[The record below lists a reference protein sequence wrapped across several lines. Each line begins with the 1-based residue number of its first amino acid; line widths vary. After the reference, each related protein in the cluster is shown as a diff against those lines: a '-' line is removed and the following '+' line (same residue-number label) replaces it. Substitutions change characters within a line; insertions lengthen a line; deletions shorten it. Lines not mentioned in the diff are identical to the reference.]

1 MCIRTKLNL
10 RGGVSGMPAALLFL
24 FCFTIQSLL
33 TSLRVFKFVS
43 SYTLVKCFKAQ
54 IENEKKNQNGT
65 FLSLELKINL
75 II

>member
-10 RGGVSGMPAALLFL
+10 RDGVSGMPAALLFL
-24 FCFTIQSLL
+24 FCITIQSLL

-54 IENEKKNQNGT
+54 IENEKNQNGT